1 MKKHFIGP
9 EELLE
14 DAYRLAW
21 KVFKSG
27 FFPTYIIGIWRGG
40 APLAIAVHELL
51 CFLGV
56 NAKHTPIK
64 ISSYDGL
71 TRGDEIT
78 INGLAPLCEMI
89 TKNDSLLVVDDVH
102 DTGHSIE
109 HLLTN
114 IKTMLISSKPE
125 IRVATAYFKPN
136 RNETGKEPD
145 YFLHKNNDW
154 LVFPH
159 ELEGLSLD
167 ELKIQKPAL
176 SKILPGIKE
185 HFNKNTFS

>member
-1 MKKHFIGP
+1 MNKHFIGP

-14 DAYRLAW
+14 DAYQLAW

-78 INGLAPLCEMI
+78 IDGLATLCEMI

-114 IKTMLISSKPE
+114 IKTMLLSSKPE

>member
-1 MKKHFIGP
+1 MNKNFIGP

-56 NAKHTPIK
+56 HAKHTPIK

-71 TRGDEIT
+71 TRGDEVT
-78 INGLAPLCEMI
+78 IDGLAPLCEMI

-114 IKTMLISSKPE
+114 IETMLLSSKPE

-176 SKILPGIKE
+176 SKILPEIQE

>member
-1 MKKHFIGP
+1 MDKNFIGP
-9 EELLE
+9 KQLLE
-14 DAYRLAW
+14 DAYKLAW

-27 FFPTYIIGIWRGG
+27 FYPTYIIGMWRGG

-51 CFLGV
+51 CFPRV

-71 TRGDEIT
+71 TRRDEIT
-78 INGLAPLCEMI
+78 IDGLAPLCEMI

-109 HLLTN
+109 QLLTT
-114 IKTMLISSKPE
+114 IETMLLSSKPE

-136 RNETGKEPD
+136 RNGTEKEPD
-145 YFLHKNNDW
+145 YFLHKNNEW

-159 ELEGLSLD
+159 ELDGLTVEEIKENKP
-167 ELKIQKPAL
+167 ELKDLID
-176 SKILPGIKE
+176 KISSII
-185 HFNKNTFS
+185 NK